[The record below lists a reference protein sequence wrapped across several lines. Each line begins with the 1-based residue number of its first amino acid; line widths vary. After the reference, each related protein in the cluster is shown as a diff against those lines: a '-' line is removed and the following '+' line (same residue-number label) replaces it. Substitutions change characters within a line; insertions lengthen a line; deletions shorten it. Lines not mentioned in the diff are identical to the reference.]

1 MSKSCKLIKSCL
13 LLLDGDYDIQSI
25 TLTPSQNAIAKLSFS
40 APSSEKV
47 SELTAALSVQDY
59 NVGIDKDQ
67 GTAQIAVI
75 NTGTYL
81 YTCIY
86 IGLIQIALALYIDP
100 VMIYQCQDS
109 I

>member
-13 LLLDGDYDIQSI
+13 LLLDGDYDVQSI
-25 TLTPSQNAIAKLSFS
+25 TLTPSSQSAIAKLSFS

-59 NVGIDKDQ
+59 NVGIATDR

-81 YTCIY
+81 YTYRIN
-86 IGLIQIALALYIDP
+86 LAL
-100 VMIYQCQDS
+100 
-109 I
+109 